1 MQQSNMDT
9 KHTLL
14 INKNMDELTPGEQ
27 NFLMNSQLMIEVAGY
42 RFQEYEVKLKFGM
55 TPQEYARVET
65 KELNIARAA
74 FEEHVKN
81 VPSYRPRQQGSGSK
95 ARTGSTLG
103 KMISGPQCLSVSCL
117 LLHI

>member
-81 VPSYRPRQQGSGSK
+81 VPSYIQRQPVSGSK
-95 ARTGSTLG
+95 AKTGSLLDRATLG
-103 KMISGPQCLSVSCL
+103 Q
-117 LLHI
+117 